1 MMPDWPIH
9 AKGDTLSIKVP
20 EAILVPVCV
29 KIINIPFL
37 EAPCRAAKP
46 VLACRAFTLDAAT

>member
-20 EAILVPVCV
+20 VAILVPVCV
-29 KIINIPFL
+29 NIINIPFL